1 MFYDLGI
8 LSKQQANNVG
18 TLYKQSV
25 INIGTIIKPEKFVY
39 ILITEDDYI
48 LITEDESYKLIV

>member
-1 MFYDLGI
+1 MFYNLGI

-39 ILITEDDYI
+39 ILITENDYI
-48 LITEDESYKLIV
+48 LITEDENYKLIV